1 MLPHAALFFRATL
14 RLARAGDS
22 YLDMG
27 AWDKGYVWVNGRLLG
42 RYWKLGPQQRLYCPA
57 SWFRQGDN
65 ELLVFDMHRTDG
77 APIRG
82 VEDLRGA

>member
-1 MLPHAALFFRATL
+1 
-14 RLARAGDS
+14 
-22 YLDMG
+22 MG

-57 SWFRQGDN
+57 PWFRQGDN
-65 ELLVFDMHRTDG
+65 ELLVFDMHRTEG

-82 VEDLRGA
+82 VEKLHGA